1 MTGVQTCALPI
12 FGTLADI
19 TKKVKAERIRM
30 TAIVIIG
37 DVIKPKSY
45 EYSRL
50 YDKTFTHGFRK
61 AKSIKKNN

>member
-1 MTGVQTCALPI
+1 
-12 FGTLADI
+12 
-19 TKKVKAERIRM
+19 M